1 MILRTYN
8 GGSKVLLK
16 TLLLDD
22 ILYVYSGYL
31 IGSINYDDN
40 GFNNDNKTIIVGL
53 K

>member
-8 GGSKVLLK
+8 GGSKVSLK

-22 ILYVYSGYL
+22 ILYVYEGYL
-31 IGSINYDDN
+31 IEPLNYDYN
-40 GFNNDNKTIIVGL
+40 VFNNDNNTIIVCR